1 LSIKNKL
8 SSAEVRD
15 SATKKTY
22 SIAPFIKMC
31 NFHIQTNAEMTQ
43 MSNGKGIHKKYWK
56 AYHFL
61 GTAQYSIDQAG
72 FPSGKL
78 PCHEEWCDYRQDACT
93 VYVSVFGEVI
103 QFHDPTYFQ

>member
-1 LSIKNKL
+1 
-8 SSAEVRD
+8 
-15 SATKKTY
+15 
-22 SIAPFIKMC
+22 
-31 NFHIQTNAEMTQ
+31 